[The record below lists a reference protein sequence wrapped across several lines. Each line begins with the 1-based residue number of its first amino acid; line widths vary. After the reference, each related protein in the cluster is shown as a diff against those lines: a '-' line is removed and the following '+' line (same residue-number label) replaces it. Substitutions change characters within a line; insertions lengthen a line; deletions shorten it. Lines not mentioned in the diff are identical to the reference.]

1 MKNLQNSSLEERI
14 KIAKRNVTRKEKSVE
29 KAEENLSVATNE
41 LYALKCERD
50 YYYIQSLKG
59 VPDWELIFAYKAG
72 QTQIINEY
80 RKNAFDSKGI
90 EMHGSYSSD
99 TMQHNLSI
107 FFETNDK
114 SEVNSYIPKI
124 EFIFQ
129 HLKFKKNNIKC
140 IMVRNMLDRD
150 CIWELEYSGDSK
162 LFSIVKTAYHRE
174 RERYSFT
181 TLDAVLEKTQSMSN
195 ISFESKDLKLI
206 GQNNQSEDAEA

>member
-1 MKNLQNSSLEERI
+1 MKNVLNSSLEERI
-14 KIAKRNVTRKEKSVE
+14 KVAKRNVARKEKSVE
-29 KAEENLSVATNE
+29 RAEENLSVATNE
-41 LYALKCERD
+41 LYALECERD
-50 YYYIQSLKG
+50 YYYIQGLKG
-59 VPDWELIFAYKAG
+59 VPDWELIFSYKKG

-114 SEVNSYIPKI
+114 SEVNSYIPKV

-129 HLKFKKNNIKC
+129 HLNFNKKNIKR
-140 IMVRNMLDRD
+140 IIVRNMLDRD

-181 TLDAVLEKTQSMSN
+181 TLDAVLEKIQSISD

-206 GQNNQSEDAEA
+206 SQNSQNEGAEA